1 LIGGRVT
8 TKRKAGLGRGLE
20 ALIPTEPDSGDH
32 PTYLELPVDAIKPNP
47 DQPRS
52 RFDDETLAELAASIT
67 EVGVLQP
74 IVVSRDQDGTLYL
87 IAGERRWRAARKA
100 GLVTIPAVVR
110 GATGETTLAE
120 ALVENVQRQDL
131 TPLEEAHAYKQLLEN
146 TGMSQEQVAE
156 RVGKSRPAVSNTLR
170 LLQLP
175 GTVQRMIDNG
185 ALSAGHARALIG
197 LEDEKYAVYLAE
209 KASSEGWSVR
219 QVEDAVRDRRDMGR
233 PQPATTVRQVR
244 PVEIIELEKRLS
256 DKLGSK
262 VKINYRNQ
270 KGKVE
275 IKFAS
280 LEDLERIYRT
290 LS

>member
-1 LIGGRVT
+1 MT

-20 ALIPTEPDSGDH
+20 ALIPTESDAAERGV
-32 PTYLELPVDAIKPNP
+32 TYLELPVDDIRPNP
-47 DQPRS
+47 DQPRA
-52 RFDDETLAELAASIT
+52 RFDDETLDELAASIT

-74 IVVSRDQDGTLYL
+74 VVVSRDEEGNLNL

-100 GLVTIPAVVR
+100 GLSTIPAVVR
-110 GATGETTLAE
+110 GATGETTLVE

-146 TGMSQEQVAE
+146 TGMNQEQVAE
-156 RVGKSRPAVSNTLR
+156 RVGKSRSAVSNTLR

-175 GTVQRMIDNG
+175 GPVQSLVDSG
-185 ALSAGHARALIG
+185 ALSAGHARALLG
-197 LEDEKYAVYLAE
+197 LEDHRYAVYLAE

-219 QVEDAVRDRRDMGR
+219 QEEAVRNRREMGK
-233 PQPATTVRQVR
+233 PQSSKSVTHVR

-256 DKLGSK
+256 DRLGSK
-262 VKINYRNQ
+262 VKITYRNQ

-275 IKFAS
+275 VRFGS
-280 LEDLERIYRT
+280 LEDLERIYRI

>member
-1 LIGGRVT
+1 MT

-20 ALIPTEPDSGDH
+20 SLIPTESSTRDQTS
-32 PTYLELPVDAIKPNP
+32 YQEIPVDGIKPNP

-52 RFDDETLAELAASIT
+52 RFDDEKLDELTNSIV

-74 IVVSRDQDGTLYL
+74 VVVARGDDGTLHL

-100 GLVTIPAVVR
+100 GLATIPAVVR
-110 GATGETTLAE
+110 GDTGDTTLVE
-120 ALVENVQRQDL
+120 ALVENVQREDL

-146 TGMSQEQVAE
+146 TGMNQEQIAK

-175 GTVQRMIDNG
+175 GPIQGMIDSG
-185 ALSAGHARALIG
+185 SLSAGHARALIG
-197 LEDEKYAVYLAE
+197 LEDERYAIYLAE
-209 KASSEGWSVR
+209 KASKEGWSVR
-219 QVEDAVRDRRDMGR
+219 QIEEAVRTRRDMDD
-233 PQPATTVRQVR
+233 PLVRSAVRELR

-256 DKLGSK
+256 DRLGSR
-262 VKINYRNQ
+262 VRISYGNE

-275 IKFAS
+275 IRFGS
-280 LEDLERIYRT
+280 LVELERLYRA